1 MFLGRPI
8 GWFGPSLEMGANIL
22 RRCFSKIYSFKSK
35 YPILYEH
42 VHPDSKHLFDGE
54 FVDSKTIV
62 KWMCNKGPDHV
73 WDCDIASRVRSFK
86 RRNDCSGLVWCNT

>member
-1 MFLGRPI
+1 MFLRKPI

-22 RRCFSKIYSFKSK
+22 RRYFSKIYGFKSK